1 MAHKSDCK
9 IMNLGGKTSGGWLAV
24 LAPALLFPIASAF
37 SASYG
42 ANSPAFIVTS
52 RQQRQSNDKNRKRI
66 SSSSSCSSPFPSALN
81 MFDKFFEEEGPLGK
95 GITIGKVQVALMSPD
110 RGDDSIFAALQ
121 DNARWVEGD
130 DEPAS
135 LADLA
140 HDVCLSLLRKKDYW
154 TAAHSQSVWFSAND
168 ASKAEAKYNEWANTE
183 AAKFEK
189 VRSAIR

>member
-1 MAHKSDCK
+1 
-9 IMNLGGKTSGGWLAV
+9 MNLGGKTSGGWLAV
-24 LAPALLFPIASAF
+24 LAPGLLFPIASAF
-37 SASYG
+37 STSYG
-42 ANSPAFIVTS
+42 AKRPAFIVTS

-66 SSSSSCSSPFPSALN
+66 SSSSSAYSSPVPSALN
-81 MFDKFFEEEGPLGK
+81 LFDKLFEEEGPLGK

-110 RGDDSIFAALQ
+110 RGDNSIFAALQ

-168 ASKAEAKYNEWANTE
+168 ASKAEAKYNEWSNTE